1 MTGALP
7 SWLTEG
13 TQMRVRE
20 MVNRGFVFDFGE
32 RPDDSQHV
40 FGETKRVPGGEFD
53 KVVMAHDPE
62 RKSFAWRLKTDNST
76 GPSSLQVEG
85 QLGAVLDAVLG
96 WPAQPSAEHQASKE
110 EP

>member
-20 MVNRGFVFDFGE
+20 MVNRGFVFDFGG

-40 FGETKRVPGGEFD
+40 FGETPGGEFD

-62 RKSFAWRLKTDNST
+62 RKSFAWRLKTDSPT
-76 GPSSLQVEG
+76 GPSSLHAEG
-85 QLGAVLDAVLG
+85 RLDAVLDAVLG
-96 WPAQPSAEHQASKE
+96 WPALPSAEHPASKGE
-110 EP
+110 SS